1 MAVVTANGRAIVG
14 HHRHGPVHILDRV
27 MFSVPEGSLE
37 EAGHLVEE
45 VARDGQHAIFST
57 FLYETGIGNVL
68 AEDKDHFTVFVPTD
82 RRVVLPLSIS
92 MSSEK

>member
-1 MAVVTANGRAIVG
+1 MDQ
-14 HHRHGPVHILDRV
+14 RHKPGMVLLSGNSHPGL
-27 MFSVPEGSLE
+27 
-37 EAGHLVEE
+37 AEE

-82 RRVVLPLSIS
+82 R
-92 MSSEK
+92 